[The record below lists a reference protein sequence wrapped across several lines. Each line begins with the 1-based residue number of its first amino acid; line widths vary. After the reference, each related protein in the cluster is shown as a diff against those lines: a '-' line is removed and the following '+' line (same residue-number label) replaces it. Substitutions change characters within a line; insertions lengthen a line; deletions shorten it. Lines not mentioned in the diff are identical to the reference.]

1 MKKQFSLEI
10 QNPCAAK
17 FSEMT
22 PNTSGSF
29 CKSCAKNVIDLSY
42 KTNSEIAKIL
52 ANSKDTSI
60 CARLKTS
67 QLERVF
73 EHNETS
79 KLKTLKYTTAIAA
92 SVLLTTN
99 VVAQEK
105 EPAKT
110 EVDAKSNQ
118 GFKVGKIAYKEQ
130 TIKVLSFNI
139 KGKLLDHKT
148 KKPISEKLYPNLT
161 IFINGASKNM
171 KINPK
176 TGEFEVPVL
185 LNENTKEISVS
196 ISTDSKNYTNTFQ
209 IDLKNIK
216 NNTLALNIYINPE
229 KELQN
234 YMIMGGLGII
244 NQTHKKNNS

>member
-17 FSEMT
+17 FSEMI
-22 PNTSGSF
+22 PNTTGSF

-67 QLERVF
+67 QLEQVF

-99 VVAQEK
+99 VIAQEK
-105 EPAKT
+105 EPTKT
-110 EVDAKSNQ
+110 EVDAKSNR

-130 TIKVLSFNI
+130 MIKILSFSI
-139 KGKLLDHKT
+139 KRKT
-148 KKPISEKLYPNLT
+148 
-161 IFINGASKNM
+161 FR
-171 KINPK
+171 
-176 TGEFEVPVL
+176 
-185 LNENTKEISVS
+185 
-196 ISTDSKNYTNTFQ
+196 
-209 IDLKNIK
+209 
-216 NNTLALNIYINPE
+216 
-229 KELQN
+229 
-234 YMIMGGLGII
+234 
-244 NQTHKKNNS
+244 